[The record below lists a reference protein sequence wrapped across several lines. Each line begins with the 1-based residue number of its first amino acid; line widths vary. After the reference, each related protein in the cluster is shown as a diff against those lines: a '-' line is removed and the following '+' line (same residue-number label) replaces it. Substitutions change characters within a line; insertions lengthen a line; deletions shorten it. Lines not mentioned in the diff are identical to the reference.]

1 MTDPSS
7 EAQDTGPTDIATDV
21 TSDPSTETQNQ
32 GVGSLLEAVNT
43 ALGEEKPEAA
53 PASVE
58 PGSKEPVPNTPEPAP
73 EISEQEIKSYG
84 PGAQR
89 RIRELVEAKRT
100 VEGTIEPLRQELET
114 VKPKAAQMDQMLSYM
129 RENNVA
135 PEHLDNALGL
145 TALINRGDYD
155 KALPILE
162 SLLTQVR
169 SAAGET
175 LPADLQQKVN
185 LGYITEHDA
194 KELHKAKTTVQR
206 TSERAEQDKAKSE
219 QERHQRETETIV
231 HTAVNTAEAWN
242 KEQAATDPEWNL
254 KRELVTQRME
264 LELLRLGPQGYP
276 RTQDAVRKLLTTAK
290 TEVENGIKRFKPAL
304 KAISPPASGNS
315 ASPRSKTQ
323 PKSVMDAVN
332 AALGE

>member
-1 MTDPSS
+1 MPDSSTDLAVEDAITAP
-7 EAQDTGPTDIATDV
+7 DV
-21 TSDPSTETQNQ
+21 TSEPSTETQNQ
-32 GVGSLLEAVNT
+32 GVGSLLDAVNT

-58 PGSKEPVPNTPEPAP
+58 PGSKEPVPNPSEPAP
-73 EISEQEIKSYG
+73 EISEQEIKTYG

-89 RIRELVEAKRT
+89 RIRELVEANRT
-100 VEGTIEPLRQELET
+100 AKSEAEPLRQELEA
-114 VKPKAAQMDQMLSYM
+114 VKPKAAQMDQMLDYM

-155 KALPILE
+155 RALPILE
-162 SLLTQVR
+162 NLLTQVR

-175 LPADLQQKVN
+175 LPADLQKKVE

-194 KELHKAKTTVQR
+194 KALHKAQTTVQR
-206 TSERAEQDKAKSE
+206 TTEQAAQDKAKSE
-219 QERHQRETETIV
+219 SERQQRETQTMV
-231 HTAVNTAEAWN
+231 HTAVSAAEAWN
-242 KEQAATDPEWNL
+242 QEQATTDPEWNL

-276 RTQDAVRKLLTTAK
+276 RTQAAVRTLLADVK
-290 TEVENGIKRFKPAL
+290 KEVEKGISRFKAPP
-304 KAISPPASGNS
+304 KAISPSPTGGS
-315 ASPRSKTQ
+315 ALPRSKTQ
-323 PKSVMDAVN
+323 PKSLMDAVN
-332 AALGE
+332 VALGE